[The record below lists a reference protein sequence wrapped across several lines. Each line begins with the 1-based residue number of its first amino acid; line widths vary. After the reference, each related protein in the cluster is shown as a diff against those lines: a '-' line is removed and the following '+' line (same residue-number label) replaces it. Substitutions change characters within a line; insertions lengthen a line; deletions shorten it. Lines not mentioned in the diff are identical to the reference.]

1 MVPPRGDHPVHGH
14 FWVPID
20 DENCWAWTFDYHPTR
35 KLTEDEIAAMRAG
48 FGVHSANDEAY
59 RPLANKDNDYLMDR
73 EAQRR
78 GETYSGIAGI
88 ALQDSSL
95 QESMGPVVDRTKERL
110 VATDAGIIKARQKLR
125 KAAEALQ
132 RGIEPVGNRPQDQRV
147 RSVAIVLP
155 ADQSFVDGVG
165 DAMIAEP
172 SKPHTTV

>member
-1 MVPPRGDHPVHGH
+1 VHGH

-20 DENCWAWTFDYHPTR
+20 DENCWAYSFDYHPTR
-35 KLTEDEIAAMRAG
+35 QLTDDEVTAMRAG
-48 FGVHSANDEAY
+48 KGVHSANDAAY

-78 GETYSGIAGI
+78 GETYSGIEGI

-125 KAAEALQ
+125 KAALALQ
-132 RGIEPVGNRPQDQRV
+132 DGVEPVGNRAQDQKV

-155 ADQSFVDGVG
+155 ADQSFVEGIGEAMVAKPGV
-165 DAMIAEP
+165 P
-172 SKPHTTV
+172 QTTV